1 MPINLLETLQ
11 TQLGYPALQKI
22 DPNTQVVKENI
33 NTPDEHRFSQAAL
46 TAVLT
51 ALYNYSHTDI
61 GAEKIQ
67 TSSTATT
74 WADLI
79 FTDNQQSVVK
89 RIGDYANYSKENV
102 ITKLNSIATAAVTII
117 QEQLPADATMHH
129 VKKFMNTQR
138 NNILPF
144 LPAELQL
151 GELLHDNTLDDRT
164 NKMEG
169 PVSSIMRAIGGG
181 FSNGEAEKKDNM
193 L

>member
-11 TQLGYPALQKI
+11 ARLGYPALQKI
-22 DPNTQVVKENI
+22 DPNTQVVKENT

-61 GAEKIQ
+61 GAEKIR

-89 RIGDYANYSKENV
+89 RIGDYADYSKENV
-102 ITKLNSIATAAVTII
+102 ITKLNSIATVAVNII

-144 LPAELQL
+144 LPAELQM

-164 NKMEG
+164 NTMEG
-169 PVSSIMRAIGGG
+169 PVSSMMRTIGGG
-181 FSNGEAEKKDNM
+181 FSNGEAEKKDN
-193 L
+193 LL

>member
-1 MPINLLETLQ
+1 MSINLLEAVQ
-11 TQLGYPALQKI
+11 TQLGYPALQQI
-22 DPNTQVVKENI
+22 DPNTQVVKEND

-61 GAEKIQ
+61 GAEKIR
-67 TSSTATT
+67 TSSSATT
-74 WADLI
+74 WSDLM

-89 RIGDYANYSKENV
+89 RIGDYANYTKENV
-102 ITKLNSIATAAVTII
+102 ITKLNTIATAAVTII
-117 QEQLPADATMHH
+117 QKQLPADATMHH
-129 VKKFMNTQR
+129 VKNFMNTQR

-169 PVSSIMRAIGGG
+169 PVSSMMRAIGGS
-181 FSNGEAEKKDNM
+181 FSNGEEEKKDTV

>member
-22 DPNTQVVKENI
+22 DPNTQLVKKNDH
-33 NTPDEHRFSQAAL
+33 TPDEHRFSQAAL

-51 ALYNYSHTDI
+51 ALYNYSHTDV
-61 GAEKIQ
+61 GAEKIR
-67 TSSTATT
+67 TSSSATT
-74 WADLI
+74 WADLM
-79 FTDNQQSVVK
+79 FTDNQQTVVK
-89 RIGDYANYSKENV
+89 RIGDYANYAKENV
-102 ITKLNSIATAAVTII
+102 IAKLNSIAAAAVTII
-117 QEQLPADATMHH
+117 QEQLPADATIHD

-144 LPAELQL
+144 LPAELQM
-151 GELLHDNTLDDRT
+151 GELLHDNTLDDQT

-169 PVSSIMRAIGGG
+169 PISSMMRAIGGG
-181 FSNGEAEKKDNM
+181 FSNEEEEKKDTI

>member
-61 GAEKIQ
+61 GAEKIR

-89 RIGDYANYSKENV
+89 RIGDYANYTSENV
-102 ITKLNSIATAAVTII
+102 ITRLNSIATVAVTIF

-129 VKKFMNTQR
+129 VKKFMHTQR

-144 LPAELQL
+144 LPADLQL

-169 PVSSIMRAIGGG
+169 PVSSMMRAIGDG
-181 FSNGEAEKKDNM
+181 FSNGEAEKKDTV

>member
-11 TQLGYPALQKI
+11 ARLGYPALQKI
-22 DPNTQVVKENI
+22 DPNTQVVKENT

-61 GAEKIQ
+61 GAEKIR

-89 RIGDYANYSKENV
+89 RIGDYADYSKENV
-102 ITKLNSIATAAVTII
+102 ITKLNSIATVAVTII

-129 VKKFMNTQR
+129 VKKIMNTQR

-144 LPAELQL
+144 LPADLQM

-169 PVSSIMRAIGGG
+169 PVSSMMRAIGGG
-181 FSNGEAEKKDNM
+181 FSNGEAEKKDN
-193 L
+193 LL

>member
-1 MPINLLETLQ
+1 MSINLLETLQ

-22 DPNTQVVKENI
+22 DPNTQVVKEN
-33 NTPDEHRFSQAAL
+33 NHTPDEHRFSQAAL

-61 GAEKIQ
+61 GAEKMR
-67 TSSTATT
+67 TSSSVTT

-89 RIGDYANYSKENV
+89 HIGDYANYTSENV
-102 ITKLNSIATAAVTII
+102 VNKLNNIATAAVLII

-144 LPAELQL
+144 LPAELQM

-169 PVSSIMRAIGGG
+169 PVSSIIRAIGGG
-181 FSNGEAEKKDNM
+181 FSNGESVKEDS

>member
-1 MPINLLETLQ
+1 MSINLLETLQ
-11 TQLGYPALQKI
+11 IQLGYPALQKI
-22 DPNTQVVKENI
+22 DPNTQVVKENDE
-33 NTPDEHRFSQAAL
+33 TPDEHRFSQAAL

-61 GAEKIQ
+61 GAEKIR
-67 TSSTATT
+67 TSSSATT

-79 FTDNQQSVVK
+79 FTDNQQSVIK
-89 RIGDYANYSKENV
+89 GISDYANYTKENV
-102 ITKLNSIATAAVTII
+102 ITKLNSIATAAVSII
-117 QEQLPADATMHH
+117 QEQLPADATMHQ

-144 LPAELQL
+144 LPAELQM

-169 PVSSIMRAIGGG
+169 PVSSIMRAIVGS
-181 FSNGEAEKKDNM
+181 FSNGEAEKKDTV

>member
-1 MPINLLETLQ
+1 MSINLLETLQ

-22 DPNTQVVKENI
+22 DPNTQVVKEN
-33 NTPDEHRFSQAAL
+33 NRMPDEHRFSQAAL

-51 ALYNYSHTDI
+51 ALYNYSHTDV
-61 GAEKIQ
+61 GAEKIR
-67 TSSTATT
+67 TSSPTTT
-74 WADLI
+74 WTDLM
-79 FTDNQQSVVK
+79 FTDNRQSVIQ
-89 RIGDYANYSKENV
+89 RIGEYANYTLENV
-102 ITKLNSIATAAVTII
+102 TTKLNTIATAAVLII
-117 QEQLPADATMHH
+117 QEQLPADATIHH
-129 VKKFMNTQR
+129 VKKFMHNQR

-144 LPAELQL
+144 LPAELQM

-181 FSNGEAEKKDNM
+181 FSNEDAEKKDTV